1 METKFDKHKFF
12 IIIIIKVK
20 TILLI
25 SPVLVSKNPTTS
37 LHFHNE
43 VGGTHLLS
51 FFLFGLVSPRF
62 VSFAPIA
69 RQTSPLAIS

>member
-1 METKFDKHKFF
+1 METKFDKHKFI

-20 TILLI
+20 TTF
-25 SPVLVSKNPTTS
+25 SPVLVSKNSTTS

-51 FFLFGLVSPRF
+51 FFLFGLVPPRF

-69 RQTSPLAIS
+69 RQTSPLAIL